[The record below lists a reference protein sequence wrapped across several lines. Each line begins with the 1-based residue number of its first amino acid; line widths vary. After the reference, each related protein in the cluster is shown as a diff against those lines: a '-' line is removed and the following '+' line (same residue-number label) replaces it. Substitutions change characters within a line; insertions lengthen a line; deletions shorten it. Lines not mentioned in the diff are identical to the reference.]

1 MRARTAIL
9 LPLILLLGF
18 VAIQAVRFWLDRQ
31 VAERVRLLEAQ
42 GERHEEAP
50 APKTTIVVA
59 ASSLAAGAE
68 LTAANL
74 REIPWIQ
81 SSVPKGAFPKL
92 QDLLGSGKRF
102 ATSAMDADEIVLLTK
117 ITGPGIRPNLASSLD
132 PGMKAVSVRVDD
144 IMGVAGFVL
153 PGDRVDVLLTRV
165 IEHGNATNDLI
176 LQNIKVLAIDQL
188 NDERLTKP
196 AIAKSVTLEVDT
208 RQAQKLMV
216 AQASGLMTLV
226 LRPAGVADMSG
237 DQRMTLTELL
247 SGNDPRPVVVAESP
261 IPPPPRRSNSL
272 VGVTRGL
279 TRQEYSVPVS
289 PARLAAALGAP

>member
-144 IMGVAGFVL
+144 IMG
-153 PGDRVDVLLTRV
+153 DRVDVLLTRV